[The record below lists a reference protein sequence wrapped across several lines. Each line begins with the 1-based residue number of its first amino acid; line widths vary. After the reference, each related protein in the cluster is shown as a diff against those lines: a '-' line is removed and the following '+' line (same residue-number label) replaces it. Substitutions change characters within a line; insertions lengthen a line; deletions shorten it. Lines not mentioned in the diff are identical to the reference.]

1 MELRQLRYFIG
12 ASEAGSLLKASGR
25 LHVAQ
30 PALSHQ
36 IASLENEIGAQLFDR
51 SSRGITLT
59 EAGKVFLVHA
69 KVVLAD
75 LDRARSAVRECDTVP
90 RGDVAIGFPT
100 TVVLTATMP
109 ILSACRTQLP
119 EIRLKIIEA
128 YSGFLR
134 EWLQSGRL
142 DLALM
147 YGDEPEAG
155 LSKRPL
161 LDDKLVLVSG
171 ASTGRMPRKILLS
184 ALANRPLVLPG
195 RDHGLRRIIDDA
207 CAPLNLQLNVVAEI
221 ESLGSV
227 KRAAEAGIGETI
239 LPLGSVAEEVA
250 AGRLRTAMIDSPAM
264 SRRVVCATNMT
275 RPDTLAKSAVGALVH
290 DVLRQM
296 VLSGAWPARWI
307 GDSGSR
313 LGRRSP

>member
-12 ASEAGSLLKASGR
+12 ASEAGSLLKASGK

-36 IASLENEIGAQLFDR
+36 IAALEDEIGAQLFDR

-59 EAGKVFLVHA
+59 EAGKVFLEHA

-75 LDRARSAVRECDTVP
+75 LERARSAVRECGSVP

-100 TVVLTATMP
+100 TVALTATMP
-109 ILSACRTQLP
+109 ILSACRAQLP
-119 EIRLKIIEA
+119 EVRLKVVEA

-142 DLALM
+142 DIALM

-171 ASTGRMPRKILLS
+171 SAHSRRTPRKLPLS
-184 ALANRPLVLPG
+184 ALVDRPLVLPG
-195 RDHGLRRIIDDA
+195 RDHGLRRIIDEA
-207 CAPLNLQLNVVAEI
+207 CAPLNLQLNIVAEI

-227 KRAAEAGIGETI
+227 KRAAEAGIGDTI
-239 LPLGSVAEEVA
+239 LPLGAVAEEVE
-250 AGRLRTAMIDSPAM
+250 AGRLHTAVLDSPAM
-264 SRRVVCATNMT
+264 SRRVVCATSDT
-275 RPDTLAKSAVGALVH
+275 RPDSLAKSAVGSLVH
-290 DVLRQM
+290 DVLRHM
-296 VLSGAWPARWI
+296 VLTGAWPARWI
-307 GDSGSR
+307 GA
-313 LGRRSP
+313 SPK